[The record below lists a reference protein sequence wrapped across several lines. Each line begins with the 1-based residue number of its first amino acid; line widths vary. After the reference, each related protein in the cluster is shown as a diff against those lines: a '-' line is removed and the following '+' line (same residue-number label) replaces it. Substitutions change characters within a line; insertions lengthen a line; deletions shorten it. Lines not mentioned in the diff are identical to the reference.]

1 MGEKQCAYVVPA
13 EGQTF
18 HFEEMTE
25 FLKSKRIAPYKLPER
40 LEILTELPMVPAA
53 NKVDKD
59 SLEAD
64 IAQKLEK
71 TAGAIGE
78 Q

>member
-18 HFEEMTE
+18 DFEDMTG

-40 LEILTELPMVPAA
+40 LEILSELPMVPAA

-64 IAQKLEK
+64 IAQKLEEENQRK
-71 TAGAIGE
+71 R
-78 Q
+78 